1 LGGYSWISAADA
13 ILALDYRIIT
23 GGLPPLSETK
33 MVDGLKTAKRIEV
46 LQKFH
51 SDLLA
56 ESFKAISDKVSIN
69 TLLDLHYER
78 ILIFN
83 SFVQKVTRGD
93 YDNM

>member
-1 LGGYSWISAADA
+1 MGYSRASAVDS
-13 ILALDYRIIT
+13 ILGLEYRIIT

-56 ESFKAISDKVSIN
+56 ESFKAIPDNVSIN

-78 ILIFN
+78 ISIFN
-83 SFVQKVTRGD
+83 SFVQKVNRGD
-93 YDNM
+93 CDNM